1 MPRKS
6 KEELLEKDIIDSKK
20 TSKTRPSTV
29 KAKTATKNVSTKKVA
44 SNKANSTKIET
55 TSKKTS
61 SKAKNSTVKKA
72 TATKS
77 KASSTVKKT
86 KTSSKVAK
94 KSSNAKSSKI
104 KKQKLS
110 NSPKKLSSI
119 TLKKTINKKD
129 YPFVLEYYDLPY
141 KYNKTVIKALAQN
154 PNTLF
159 VYWEISDEDINS
171 LKEKYSENIFDITR
185 PVLIIHN
192 LTDKYS
198 FEVDINDFANNWY
211 IHVNDSKCQYVIELV
226 RRPKENNI
234 NILSDNYL
242 YITSSNMI
250 EAPNDHVLFYD
261 SEQYREV
268 RFKNIHTNKYT
279 TRVIK
284 PFLKNIY
291 ELYGSLHL
299 SKENGSFDFKNPS
312 SQNPTSNVF

>member
-6 KEELLEKDIIDSKK
+6 KEELIDKDIVDSKK
-20 TSKTRPSTV
+20 TSKTKPSTV
-29 KAKTATKNVSTKKVA
+29 KAKTTAKKG
-44 SNKANSTKIET
+44 T
-55 TSKKTS
+55 TS
-61 SKAKNSTVKKA
+61 SKTKVSTRKKS

-77 KASSTVKKT
+77 NAKPKSSSTVKKT
-86 KTSSKVAK
+86 KTSSKVNT
-94 KSSNAKSSKI
+94 KSSTSKSSKM
-104 KKQKLS
+104 KKQKLI
-110 NSPKKLSSI
+110 NKPKKLSSI
-119 TLKKTINKKD
+119 TLTKTIKPKD
-129 YPFVLEYYDLPY
+129 YPFILEYYDLPY

-159 VYWEISDEDINS
+159 VYWEISDEDVKS
-171 LKEKYSENIFDITR
+171 LKEKYGENIFDITR

-211 IHVNDSKCQYVIELV
+211 IHVNDSKCQYVIELG
-226 RRPKENNI
+226 RRQKDNFANNI
-234 NILSDNYL
+234 PNNYL

-261 SEQYREV
+261 SEQIREV

-279 TRVIK
+279 SRVIK

-291 ELYGSLHL
+291 ELYSSLHL